1 MARGRSLPLLG
12 DLISRLRAEILLA
25 REIVNLAGE
34 GLERHELAERFGVS
48 QVTIKAVLQ
57 GRTWSEATG
66 IEHRGPLKPGRPRKP
81 ENQLHPEEIGDT
93 IGKRLP
99 C

>member
-1 MARGRSLPLLG
+1 MQSVHLVMYPVGLSDDG
-12 DLISRLRAEILLA
+12 K
-25 REIVNLAGE
+25 NLSAGFICWQ
-34 GLERHELAERFGVS
+34 GSLAERFGVS

-57 GRTWSEATG
+57 GRAWSEATG
-66 IEHRGPLKPGRPRKP
+66 IEYRGPLKPGRPRKP
-81 ENQLHPEEIGDT
+81 ENQQQPEETGAI

>member
-66 IEHRGPLKPGRPRKP
+66 IEYRGPLKPGRPRKP